1 METNSVVFHDR
12 ENSEN
17 RFSEFLYLMKC
28 LKKYIMNISIVFHD
42 SLHNETIVKYAF
54 HQIV

>member
-1 METNSVVFHDR
+1 
-12 ENSEN
+12 
-17 RFSEFLYLMKC
+17 MKC

-54 HQIV
+54 HQIVWKNISQCILAFTQKN